1 MEPMGLG
8 EAEVS
13 LVIVSFS
20 VLNSQEDPTSTKQA
34 VTTVSR
40 ALAVYLL
47 FWFLSDLTYLP
58 SDLFSLWHH
67 QNMLG
72 ATDWIRYLRD
82 SNRISLS
89 FRLLRMVI
97 LFFAVQWFYR
107 SGPAVQAYFL
117 ASSDGEMAPE

>member
-20 VLNSQEDPTSTKQA
+20 VLNIRGTLCPPNKRLPLSAELWPSL
-34 VTTVSR
+34 S
-40 ALAVYLL
+40 
-47 FWFLSDLTYLP
+47 WFLSDLTYLP

-72 ATDWIRYLRD
+72 ATDWTRYLRD

-107 SGPAVQAYFL
+107 SGPAVQEYFL